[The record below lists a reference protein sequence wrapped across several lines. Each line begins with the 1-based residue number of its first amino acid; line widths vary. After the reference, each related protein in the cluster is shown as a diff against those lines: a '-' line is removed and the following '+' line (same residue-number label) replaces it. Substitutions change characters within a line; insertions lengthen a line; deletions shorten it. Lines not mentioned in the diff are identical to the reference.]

1 VKPGQIPYVL
11 DIENKESINPLHPH
25 GTLQAFYSGLDG
37 CSTIPPADDQPV
49 SSRVIVE
56 GIRVESMVY
65 GFPKLFRRSMV
76 LSLGIAL
83 PCRKLGF
90 DLAEIAKGKFVSWR
104 YFNNSRELLS
114 SIIQLIVLKIP
125 AAESKP
131 AERKAGFFSMP
142 SLSTIKASFIFA
154 PFLQLFGKGKEE
166 PRSG

>member
-1 VKPGQIPYVL
+1 
-11 DIENKESINPLHPH
+11 
-25 GTLQAFYSGLDG
+25 
-37 CSTIPPADDQPV
+37 
-49 SSRVIVE
+49 
-56 GIRVESMVY
+56 MVY
-65 GFPKLFRRSMV
+65 GFPKLV
-76 LSLGIAL
+76 QAIYDPELGIAL

-90 DLAEIAKGKFVSWR
+90 DLTEIAKGKFVPGG

-131 AERKAGFFSMP
+131 GREESRIFLNAVPEHHKGF
-142 SLSTIKASFIFA
+142 FIFA